1 MKNLFIIAML
11 VLGTGF
17 AQAQTSDTMEMPT
30 DMNMP
35 MADMPTEMDM
45 LADKAHMT
53 FMAYVD
59 ATNAASEM
67 CMTKCTEKDMMIMD
81 LKMYMKH
88 SKMVLSKKQMTKIK
102 MMMKMEMDMKMD
114 KPMNQ

>member
-1 MKNLFIIAML
+1 MKNLFILAML

-35 MADMPTEMDM
+35 MAEMPSETVM
-45 LADKAHMT
+45 LANGVQDAFSM
-53 FMAYVD
+53 YVKHIEM
-59 ATNAASEM
+59 NADVCKIS
-67 CMTKCTEKDMMIMD
+67 CMEKDMMIMD

-88 SKMVLSKKQMTKIK
+88 SKMVLSKKQMAKV
-102 MMMKMEMDMKMD
+102 MMMMDMEKNVMDMD
-114 KPMNQ
+114 K